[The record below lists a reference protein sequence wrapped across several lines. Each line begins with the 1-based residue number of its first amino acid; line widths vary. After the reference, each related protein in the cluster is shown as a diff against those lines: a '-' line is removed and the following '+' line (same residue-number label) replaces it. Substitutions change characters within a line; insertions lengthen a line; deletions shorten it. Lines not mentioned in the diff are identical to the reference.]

1 MDLCSPH
8 ILKTICIH
16 THMSLKSELCPEN
29 ILISEEAAARPRLK
43 LLPRTVKDPVN
54 QVANELAQ
62 SKIFGGARPVDR
74 KDSNPE
80 EGAAPEQEQ

>member
-1 MDLCSPH
+1 MCTYTL
-8 ILKTICIH
+8 
-16 THMSLKSELCPEN
+16 MSLKSELCHDN

-62 SKIFGGARPVDR
+62 PKIFGGALPVDR
-74 KDSNPE
+74 KDSHPE
-80 EGAAPEQEQ
+80 EGGALAQEQ